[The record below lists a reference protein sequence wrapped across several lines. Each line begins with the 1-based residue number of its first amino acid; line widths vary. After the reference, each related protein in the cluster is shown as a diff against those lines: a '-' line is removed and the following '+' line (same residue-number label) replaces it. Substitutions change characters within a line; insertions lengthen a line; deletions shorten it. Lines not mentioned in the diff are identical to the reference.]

1 MNEKKSG
8 NYFRNNMACFLKVDI
23 IHTNNEI
30 KSKYT
35 RQIKSLKKD
44 SSRNTREEIN

>member
-1 MNEKKSG
+1 MNKKNSG
-8 NYFRNNMACFLKVDI
+8 NNFRNNLAYFLKVDI

-35 RQIKSLKKD
+35 KEIKSLKKD